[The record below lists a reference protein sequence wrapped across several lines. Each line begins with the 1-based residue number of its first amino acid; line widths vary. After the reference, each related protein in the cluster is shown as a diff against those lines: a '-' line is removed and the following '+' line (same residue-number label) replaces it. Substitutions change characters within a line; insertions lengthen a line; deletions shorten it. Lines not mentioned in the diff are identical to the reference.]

1 MRLRNWLP
9 TVLMFLISPYLVF
22 AKNDYMP
29 EIMKDF
35 LKWLFMT
42 LPENARASDDAF
54 VIYFKF
60 MLWILVYAIIY
71 YGSKKVFHDSNR
83 IAGTVSFIISLAG
96 VMLIPDEILL
106 FIFKEFSSVIAVL
119 LGLLPVLIGLYVRHK
134 IPAEHRLMRTVVL
147 ILIGLVALLFG
158 TYMVGYAENAS
169 GTDAELYGDVGQ
181 WASLGGVVA
190 LFMGVFG
197 FLTGFGKGGTGGGSG
212 WGRGT
217 SAPASKEVTHD
228 ANRVKD
234 DTNKALG
241 LTKKEQDYTNNLI
254 RADVNS
260 MKDDTEI
267 RQHLEEIREFIR
279 KYLAAFLSFGGVN
292 YAEYRRR
299 KLIVIPKLRQVR
311 EAIRNREERDKK
323 LKEMIDGN
331 KKLLRALNRWLKK
344 EKGATKREVEDSLKE
359 KIKDETAVKKYM
371 KELKEAQDASKVG
384 KVENVLEKDIID
396 REKKR
401 DELLRKV
408 EEHINKSLE
417 EMNQIEPTVPRMWKS
432 REPFKKAISE
442 IDSAI
447 SELNSVVAVDK
458 KLEELEQNL
467 YKYDEFLKRL
477 ELDTGATA
485 AAGP

>member
-1 MRLRNWLP
+1 M
-9 TVLMFLISPYLVF
+9 
-22 AKNDYMP
+22 
-29 EIMKDF
+29 
-35 LKWLFMT
+35 
-42 LPENARASDDAF
+42 
-54 VIYFKF
+54 
-60 MLWILVYAIIY
+60 
-71 YGSKKVFHDSNR
+71 SN
-83 IAGTVSFIISLAG
+83 S
-96 VMLIPDEILL
+96 
-106 FIFKEFSSVIAVL
+106 
-119 LGLLPVLIGLYVRHK
+119 
-134 IPAEHRLMRTVVL
+134 
-147 ILIGLVALLFG
+147 
-158 TYMVGYAENAS
+158 
-169 GTDAELYGDVGQ
+169 Q
-181 WASLGGVVA
+181 
-190 LFMGVFG
+190 
-197 FLTGFGKGGTGGGSG
+197 
-212 WGRGT
+212 
-217 SAPASKEVTHD
+217 
-228 ANRVKD
+228 
-234 DTNKALG
+234 
-241 LTKKEQDYTNNLI
+241 KEQDYTNNLI